1 MAEASRESEIGL
13 ALSDDTPNQEEGATG
28 GGPEGTPGTGVE
40 GRGTGP
46 ASTAA
51 ATGTTTT
58 TTAAPTLSLSPF
70 LSSSRGAGGGGGL
83 DRDSL
88 GGRRS
93 PESYQRELEQAYRR
107 IAQQDA
113 MLDELQRLRELE
125 RERSRE
131 VREGLDEE
139 RQWGHRE
146 STRMRAADRTEVSG
160 RFIHPGPG
168 EPVTSTPLRL
178 VGFDLEEGHSRADL
192 SAQRATSTS
201 VGYPGR
207 IGPVEGHSLGD
218 LTPGRATS

>member
-58 TTAAPTLSLSPF
+58 TTAGPALSLSPF
-70 LSSSRGAGGGGGL
+70 LSSSRGGGGGGGL

-88 GGRRS
+88 GGRQS
-93 PESYQRELEQAYRR
+93 PESNQRELEQAYRR

-113 MLDELQRLRELE
+113 MLEEFQKRLRELE
-125 RERSRE
+125 RERFRE
-131 VREGLDEE
+131 VRERPDEE
-139 RQWGHRE
+139 RRWDHRE
-146 STRMRAADRTEVSG
+146 STRMRAADRTEASG
-160 RFIHPGPG
+160 R
-168 EPVTSTPLRL
+168 L
-178 VGFDLEEGHSRADL
+178 
-192 SAQRATSTS
+192 
-201 VGYPGR
+201 
-207 IGPVEGHSLGD
+207 
-218 LTPGRATS
+218 